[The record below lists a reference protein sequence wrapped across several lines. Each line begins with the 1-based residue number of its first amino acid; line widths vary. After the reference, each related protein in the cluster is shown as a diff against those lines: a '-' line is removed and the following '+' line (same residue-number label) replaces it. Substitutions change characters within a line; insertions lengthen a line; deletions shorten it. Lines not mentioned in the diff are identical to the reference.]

1 MSTSLPPSSS
11 TTTGV
16 SGKVVVILSSFL
28 LQITR
33 FCFFKAKEVKLK
45 AEKPFHLRCATV
57 FLKCDCKRMSVCRQ
71 KLEFASFL
79 RSLSDLSFHASDNGD
94 IRKDSWKG
102 LVCYR
107 LIRDQF
113 FIRIS
118 LSFGTP
124 GFYRW

>member
-1 MSTSLPPSSS
+1 MSTSLPPSSP

-28 LQITR
+28 LQITH

-45 AEKPFHLRCATV
+45 AEKPFYLRCATV

-102 LVCYR
+102 LVCY
-107 LIRDQF
+107 
-113 FIRIS
+113 
-118 LSFGTP
+118 
-124 GFYRW
+124 